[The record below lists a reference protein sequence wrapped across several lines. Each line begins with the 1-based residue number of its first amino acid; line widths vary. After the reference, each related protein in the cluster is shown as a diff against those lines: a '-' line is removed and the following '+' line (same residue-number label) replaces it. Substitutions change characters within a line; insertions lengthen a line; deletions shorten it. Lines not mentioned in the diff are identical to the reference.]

1 MPVRAPALLSVRP
14 PIFQSDTSDDEHL
27 ELAAQ
32 GRGSWEA
39 DPALQTPM
47 WGFYYSS
54 AMWRVAGKVLTMRE
68 RDTAIPPTPTAIL
81 ARVAELDMVIEELD
95 DLFLDCPS
103 WLALNLDA
111 EIGSPDL
118 PLGSV
123 NTPAGL
129 PPLKQGIGVQQSNLW
144 ITQLAIRLVA
154 VQYRKELV
162 DMRWATPAAAA
173 ALAAD
178 PANPDVLGR
187 RPGFRAAKLRENE
200 ESFRD
205 DRDHILSSLLRIL
218 QALPMDQIGAWRL
231 TQLTPACNSFPGLQK
246 IRYIASTLLSDF
258 DEASAPP
265 ADADEASRR
274 SFKALTYL
282 RESGW
287 ARRRAPAPT
296 ALGPTS
302 ADAQRSISTTSH
314 GSRPCILSAPRA
326 TPRSRL

>member
-1 MPVRAPALLSVRP
+1 
-14 PIFQSDTSDDEHL
+14 
-27 ELAAQ
+27 
-32 GRGSWEA
+32 
-39 DPALQTPM
+39 
-47 WGFYYSS
+47 
-54 AMWRVAGKVLTMRE
+54 MWRVAGKVLTMRE
-68 RDTAIPPTPTAIL
+68 RDTAIRPTPTAIL

-95 DLFLDCPS
+95 DLFLDCPP

-162 DMRWATPAAAA
+162 DMRWATPDAAAA
-173 ALAAD
+173 VATD
-178 PANPDVLGR
+178 PANPDVLAR

-231 TQLTPACNSFPGLQK
+231 AQLTPACNSFPGLQK

-282 RESGW
+282 RESRSSDGTGSPSRDMLTHRGVYRLSRT
-287 ARRRAPAPT
+287 AR
-296 ALGPTS
+296 G
-302 ADAQRSISTTSH
+302 H
-314 GSRPCILSAPRA
+314 VY
-326 TPRSRL
+326 